1 MVSLASIYILVMFFI
16 YCIGYPKEHLYT
28 HTVHILVSVHKTDGE
43 TQNDSPNPNP
53 RRNVR
58 DGSQPS
64 QGAQVTTH
72 EYHELPDGR
81 TLAIELGTGEV
92 TRMPLHSLT
101 RIKASGMRLNY

>member
-1 MVSLASIYILVMFFI
+1 M
-16 YCIGYPKEHLYT
+16 
-28 HTVHILVSVHKTDGE
+28 
-43 TQNDSPNPNP
+43 
-53 RRNVR
+53 
-58 DGSQPS
+58 
-64 QGAQVTTH
+64 TTH